1 MEKVNGF
8 DWITTEFLTSHDGAF
23 LFFFCILFL
32 QDTAGQPAGHDNPP
46 SIDIKS
52 GSCEVN
58 VTNDAHTLIGE
69 SHQEVLLLQE
79 MILDFSRK

>member
-1 MEKVNGF
+1 MHF
-8 DWITTEFLTSHDGAF
+8 Y
-23 LFFFCILFL
+23 FFFGLLFL
-32 QDTAGQPAGHDNPP
+32 QDATGQPVGHDDAEINPS

-69 SHQEVLLLQE
+69 SHQEVLLLQK
-79 MILDFSRK
+79 MILDFSRKYDVRA

>member
-1 MEKVNGF
+1 MPLV
-8 DWITTEFLTSHDGAF
+8 S
-23 LFFFCILFL
+23 
-32 QDTAGQPAGHDNPP
+32 QPAGHDNPP